1 MAVECTFNLLEFS
14 IIVFPP
20 VPVTATDFKDVFH
33 RGVEWKKIT
42 GHQFSIHNGNVIV
55 ETESNF

>member
-20 VPVTATDFKDVFH
+20 VPVAATDFKDVFH

-42 GHQFSIHNGNVIV
+42 GHQFSIHNCNVIV
-55 ETESNF
+55 ETECNF